1 MSVIDDFVAN
11 YIGLVEV
18 KRELELASYGNA
30 QYHLM
35 KLPGWKRVSGYYFL
49 DRDVFAE
56 VKLFINKQEQHNPDF
71 NFQQFLFSQEFNLFV
86 SQLTEAMEPEQEVA

>member
-49 DRDVFAE
+49 DRDVYKE
-56 VKLFINKQEQHNPDF
+56 LKLLIAKQAPDF
-71 NFQQFLFSQEFNLFV
+71 NFQTFLFSPSFNQFCKEVETTLE
-86 SQLTEAMEPEQEVA
+86 LEAA